1 MIVFWSRSPDPA
13 IAHSKPMRQGRWK
26 KRYLVE
32 IKSSKGTAQT
42 SLRALK
48 ERKADRLLYLKGNTK
63 GGQDGNIL
71 TLPLF
76 CAVKQRHG

>member
-1 MIVFWSRSPDPA
+1 MIVFWSGSPDPA
-13 IAHSKPMRQGRWK
+13 IAHSKPMRQDRKK

-71 TLPLF
+71 TLPLYMLERF
-76 CAVKQRHG
+76 QF